1 MAASLPLFVH
11 DVQSRARS
19 ASRAAPACALSRPHN
34 SSPSATPQSL
44 RKMLSLC
51 TTTLSYTLAPPMP
64 QSRPA
69 PRAVAPIAMAEAHAQ
84 VVFLRHG
91 QSLWNEANLF
101 TGWANVELTTLGKN
115 EAAAGAT
122 QMWKEG
128 IKIDVAYSSRL
139 KRAQQTLD
147 IVLKITGQED
157 TPTHKVQ
164 LDVEPA
170 PWLAAALQCCTPAH
184 ASLMIARLHV
194 PPVHSAGGSTSE
206 CTARS
211 RGSTRRR
218 RSQ

>member
-1 MAASLPLFVH
+1 MNDNQHLAPPQLHSKQQASAPSLSSVC
-11 DVQSRARS
+11 
-19 ASRAAPACALSRPHN
+19 ASY
-34 SSPSATPQSL
+34 TE
-44 RKMLSLC
+44 KMLSLC
-51 TTTLSYTLAPPMP
+51 ASSLSYTLVAPPMP
-64 QSRPA
+64 QSRSA
-69 PRAVAPIAMAEAHAQ
+69 ARVVAPIAMAEAHAQ

-101 TGWANVELTTLGKN
+101 TGWADVELTTLGKN

-157 TPTHKVQ
+157 TPTHKVHH
-164 LDVEPA
+164 
-170 PWLAAALQCCTPAH
+170 T
-184 ASLMIARLHV
+184 SSGARLLACARLTPRLRA
-194 PPVHSAGGSTSE
+194 PPVHSAGGLTSA

-211 RGSTRRR
+211 PVPQTATQTRP
-218 RSQ
+218 